1 MKAACGVVVKA
12 RDEQDTIKD
21 SLQSL
26 RHQTIKPFIVVVD
39 DGSVDKTAEIA
50 SRLADVVVTLPRHKE
65 SWVGRPELAG
75 VVNAGLS
82 VLKNRELDYV
92 IFSDGEAVYPSDYVE
107 EITKRMRSGKIA
119 LASGVAEGEVSR
131 SSSPRGCGRVVDA
144 KWFRSG
150 GFKYAENYGFEV
162 HLVYKALAEG
172 RKVVVFQDL
181 KFKLERKTKLFPK
194 KAYFW
199 GKGMRALNYDFFY
212 AFGRAF
218 LVSIRSPRNGLAL
231 LRGYFSDVQKYSD
244 IADFVASY
252 QRRQIWKRLREVFY
266 PE

>member
-1 MKAACGVVVKA
+1 M
-12 RDEQDTIKD
+12 T
-21 SLQSL
+21 SN
-26 RHQTIKPFIVVVD
+26 FI
-39 DGSVDKTAEIA
+39 ANNF
-50 SRLADVVVTLPRHKE
+50 R
-65 SWVGRPELAG
+65 
-75 VVNAGLS
+75 
-82 VLKNRELDYV
+82 
-92 IFSDGEAVYPSDYVE
+92 
-107 EITKRMRSGKIA
+107 GK
-119 LASGVAEGEVSR
+119 VH
-131 SSSPRGCGRVVDA
+131 
-144 KWFRSG
+144 
-150 GFKYAENYGFEV
+150 

-252 QRRQIWKRLREVFY
+252 QRRQLWKRLREVFY
-266 PE
+266 P